1 MIKKILVST
10 DHVGGGHN
18 DVAVEAAAELA
29 RVHDAELVVVA
40 QASPP
45 DLRQVLD
52 PDVVGRD
59 DDGVTGVT
67 ERFAGVR
74 ARVRRAKSGDPVK
87 TVVDVAVEEE
97 ADVVVMTNLVGPR
110 DVPGVDGSGTHGDA
124 LTDGSGPPAAS
135 WVRRH
140 RTVMGSFYADRL
152 GWSALLL
159 TSFLLT
165 YGGGAVMF
173 WLHAIYRGERG
184 PAINNWSHWLLDSTL
199 GFVALTPVLFLVL
212 PGGLWIL
219 ARGDGSRR
227 LALWS
232 YVVLVGAMFAFVTG
246 PGPLLHNAI
255 AGQGTW
261 LADLATTDFGH
272 DAEIAERN
280 MNAMTQSHLT
290 EGLLQIALGLPVYV
304 GLAWLALGIVK
315 TIVGRRSRSAVADDT
330 TPPIPE

>member
-1 MIKKILVST
+1 
-10 DHVGGGHN
+10 
-18 DVAVEAAAELA
+18 
-29 RVHDAELVVVA
+29 
-40 QASPP
+40 
-45 DLRQVLD
+45 
-52 PDVVGRD
+52 
-59 DDGVTGVT
+59 
-67 ERFAGVR
+67 
-74 ARVRRAKSGDPVK
+74 
-87 TVVDVAVEEE
+87 
-97 ADVVVMTNLVGPR
+97 
-110 DVPGVDGSGTHGDA
+110 
-124 LTDGSGPPAAS
+124 
-135 WVRRH
+135 
-140 RTVMGSFYADRL
+140 MGSFYADRL

-232 YVVLVGAMFAFVTG
+232 YAVLVGAMFTFVTG

-261 LADLATTDFGH
+261 LADLATTVFGH

-280 MNAMTQSHLT
+280 MHAMTHSHLS

-315 TIVGRRSRSAVADDT
+315 TIAGRRSRSAVADDT
-330 TPPIPE
+330 TTDSGMTIRRNHEEV